1 MVQDGLRWSKVVQ
14 VPKSQRY
21 LRHLKKIHILH
32 SYGLSAEG
40 ARACSKKRK
49 RSTILPFSMDQ
60 SFFFVL
66 FFSLCSNL
74 SIWPGRQFVPDG
86 SRCYIPIFDG
96 LVAIIIA
103 LYCYCLL
110 VRWCQLASETGVTVG
125 WLRRVTGGDD
135 PKMRHYAATL
145 RSLRAAMTVLLTLRP
160 P

>member
-1 MVQDGLRWSKVVQ
+1 MVQGGPSSQ
-14 VPKSQRY
+14 NGQRY

-32 SYGLSAEG
+32 MYGLSAEG
-40 ARACSKKRK
+40 AKAGSKKRK

-96 LVAIIIA
+96 LVYTA
-103 LYCYCLL
+103 LTADSPFSNLFIRNRSTYIDS
-110 VRWCQLASETGVTVG
+110 RHVTTNYVY
-125 WLRRVTGGDD
+125 LS
-135 PKMRHYAATL
+135 P
-145 RSLRAAMTVLLTLRP
+145 
-160 P
+160 

>member
-1 MVQDGLRWSKVVQ
+1 MVQGGPSSQ
-14 VPKSQRY
+14 NGQRY

-40 ARACSKKRK
+40 AKAGSKKRK

-96 LVAIIIA
+96 LVMSGW
-103 LYCYCLL
+103 YPVDSKQTQLL
-110 VRWCQLASETGVTVG
+110 
-125 WLRRVTGGDD
+125 LRLQIDQ
-135 PKMRHYAATL
+135 Y
-145 RSLRAAMTVLLTLRP
+145 
-160 P
+160 

>member
-1 MVQDGLRWSKVVQ
+1 MVQGGPSSQ
-14 VPKSQRY
+14 NGQRY

-40 ARACSKKRK
+40 AKAGSKKRK
-49 RSTILPFSMDQ
+49 RSTILPFSMVQ

-96 LVAIIIA
+96 LVSSSSSWLFANSFVFLQGELDCKVLAANFADSAIN
-103 LYCYCLL
+103 LLLLGWEENEMGHCL
-110 VRWCQLASETGVTVG
+110 CN
-125 WLRRVTGGDD
+125 
-135 PKMRHYAATL
+135 PTL
-145 RSLRAAMTVLLTLRP
+145 I
-160 P
+160 